1 MNINELLKK
10 STNLNKANECINN
23 NIRLSLSGLNQG
35 EKSLLIHYV
44 NKKAIILCRDFVE
57 LNELKNA
64 LTSLGHKVKSITYG
78 YASPIYSYNQDNSS
92 IIDYL
97 SGIFDF
103 YLNKIDFLLILTES
117 LLQKLPNKE
126 FLKKH
131 IKFTVNNDY
140 KFNILEQNFI
150 DIGYR
155 RTDYVSKKGEFS
167 VRGDII
173 DVFPVNCENP
183 IRLDFFGDTIEKI
196 GEFDLETMKSFN
208 NLNNIEVYPATLYFD
223 VNKNNEII
231 NCFNNEIKKIK
242 IKNDNYAKLNEIK
255 SDYSIKLTNNSLK
268 IEDAFILP
276 FFNFTDNIISI
287 FDDCLVY
294 IDEPKK
300 VFDEYNSI
308 YKNNLDSIENMIENG
323 ELLPI
328 HKKFYNSLDEI
339 KFNFYCLFDNFSNT
353 YLKSDKQLN
362 FRSIGSRKYLFDYK
376 TLCTDINIYN
386 KSSYSVFLFCGSET
400 SVQSI
405 GTYLIQNKLNYSL
418 EYNPLISKPQIVL
431 LPDYLEF
438 SASFLECGIILIG
451 TNDLI
456 KKTRQTQ
463 TSKKRNVFYLPKIGD
478 YVVHEVHGIGKCIK
492 IEKLNLNG
500 VLKDYFVIEYKG
512 GDVLYVPSEQANTI
526 SAFMGGDKDPKLNKI
541 GGQEFAKIKEKV
553 KSSVKE
559 LAIDLVKLYSERQ
572 KAKGIVYEEG
582 NYLMDEFENAF
593 EYELTY
599 DQQEAVNEI
608 KKDLSSGKV
617 MDRLICGDVGYG
629 KTEVALRAAYQVVLG
644 GKQVAFLCPTTIL
657 SEQHFKTTKKR
668 MENFG
673 CRVQV
678 LNRFK
683 TKSQQEQILKDLKNG
698 DIDIICGTHKLL
710 SDDVK
715 FKNLGLLILDE
726 EHRFGV
732 QDKEKIKNL
741 KKNIDVLTL
750 SATPIPRTLNM
761 AMTGIR
767 DISIIETAP
776 KNRLPVQ
783 TYVTEESDVLI
794 VEASKREMAR
804 NGQVLI
810 VYNRVDKIYEFA
822 EKIKQL
828 IPNARIGVA
837 HGQMPERLLEDVIV
851 KLYNGEFDIFIATT
865 LIENGIDLPLA
876 NTLIVIDADKLGLS
890 QLYQLKGRI
899 GRSDRMAYAYF
910 TYNSSKVLTQDAYKR
925 LDAILEFTELGSGFK
940 IAMRD
945 LEIRGAG
952 NILGKEQHG
961 HMEKVGYDLYCKLLE
976 DAVNDL
982 KGKKKKEELPMKVD
996 ISCPA
1001 FLPDDYI
1008 KGEQERI
1015 KQYTKISEIDSI
1027 EQMQQLKKET
1037 EDVFGKMPEQLYN
1050 LFKIALIKNLCIK
1063 LGAKRILCNSV
1074 TTSIYLYKKDEILS
1088 EKCANAIAKYK
1099 NIVVLKFED
1108 VPIIVLNLNNKT
1120 MQKKLDIL
1128 INFLLEC
1135 TND

>member
-1 MNINELLKK
+1 MDINELLKK
-10 STNLNKANECINN
+10 SNNLNKASECINN
-23 NIRLSLSGLNQG
+23 NIRLSLTGLNQG

-44 NKKAIILCRDFVE
+44 NKKAIIICKDFVE
-57 LNELKNA
+57 LNELKNS

-92 IIDYL
+92 IIDFL

-117 LLQKLPNKE
+117 LLQKLPKKE
-126 FLKKH
+126 FLEKH
-131 IKFTVNNDY
+131 IYFCVNNDY
-140 KFNILEQNFI
+140 KFSFIEQNLI
-150 DIGYR
+150 NIGYKR
-155 RTDYVSKKGEFS
+155 ADYVSKKGEFA

-173 DVFPVNCENP
+173 DVFPINSDNP

-196 GEFDLETMKSFN
+196 CEFDLESMKSFN
-208 NLNNIEVYPATLYFD
+208 YLNEIQIYPATLFFD
-223 VNKNNEII
+223 LDKNDKII
-231 NCFNNEIKKIK
+231 KDFNNEIKKIK

-255 SDYSIKLTNNSLK
+255 SDYSVKLTNNSLR

-276 FFNFTDNIISI
+276 FFDFKDNIITV
-287 FDDCLVY
+287 FEDFLVY
-294 IDEPKK
+294 ISEPKK
-300 VFDEYNSI
+300 IIDDFNAI
-308 YKNNLDSIENMIENG
+308 YKNNQDGIENMIENG

-328 HKKFYNSLDEI
+328 HKNFYNSWNEI
-339 KFNFYCLFDNFSNT
+339 NFNMYCMFDNFSSS
-353 YLKSDKQLN
+353 YLDYDKKLN

-386 KSSYSVFLFCGSET
+386 KSLYSVILFCGNET
-400 SVQSI
+400 SVESI
-405 GTYLIQNKLNYSL
+405 GTYLIQNKLNYTTEFNFL
-418 EYNPLISKPQIVL
+418 TAKPQIVL
-431 LPDYLEF
+431 LPQYLEF
-438 SASFLECGIILIG
+438 SASFLESGIILIG

-456 KKTRQTQ
+456 KKTRQPQ
-463 TSKKRNVFYLPKIGD
+463 TTKKRNVFYLPKIGD

-500 VLKDYFVIEYKG
+500 VLKDYFLIEYKG

-526 SAFMGGDKDPKLNKI
+526 SAFLGGDKDPKLNKI

-553 KSSVKE
+553 RSSVKE
-559 LAIDLVKLYSERQ
+559 LAINLVKLYSERQ
-572 KAKGIVYEEG
+572 KAKGVVYEQG
-582 NYLMDEFENAF
+582 NYLMDQFENAF

-599 DQQEAVNEI
+599 DQQEAVNDI
-608 KKDLSSGKV
+608 KKDLYSGKV

-657 SEQHFKTTKKR
+657 SEQHYKTTKRR
-668 MENFG
+668 MENFV
-673 CRVQV
+673 CNVQV
-678 LNRFK
+678 INRFK

-698 DIDIICGTHKLL
+698 DIDIICGTHRLL

-715 FKNLGLLILDE
+715 FKDLGLLILDE

-767 DISIIETAP
+767 DISIIETPP

-783 TYVTEESDVLI
+783 TFVTEESETLI
-794 VEASKREMAR
+794 AEASKRELAR

-828 IPNARIGVA
+828 VPNARIGVA
-837 HGQMPERLLEDVIV
+837 HGQMPERILEDVII
-851 KLYNGEFDIFIATT
+851 KLYNGEFDIFVATT

-910 TYNSSKVLTQDAYKR
+910 TYNSSKVLTTNAYKR

-976 DAVNDL
+976 DAVNEL

-1001 FLPDDYI
+1001 YLPDDYI

-1015 KQYTKISEIDSI
+1015 KQYTKISEISSVY
-1027 EQMQQLKKET
+1027 EMEQLKKET
-1037 EDVFGKMPEQLYN
+1037 EDVFGKMPEQLFN
-1050 LFKIALIKNLCIK
+1050 LYKIALIKNLCIK
-1063 LGAKRILCNSV
+1063 IGAKRILCNGV
-1074 TTSIYLYKKDEILS
+1074 TTNIYLYKNDEVLS
-1088 EKCANAIAKYK
+1088 EKCANAIAKNK
-1099 NIVVLKFED
+1099 DIVVLKFED
-1108 VPIIVLNLNNKT
+1108 VPIIVLNITNKT
-1120 MQKKLDIL
+1120 MQEKLEIL